1 MTRTEFDTFVRALSR
16 KMYGFAFRILRKQ
29 EDAEDAVQ
37 EVFIRL
43 WKMGDAL
50 DEYLSVE
57 ALATTMVKNY
67 CIDQIRKRK
76 RSKED
81 KLFEGQDFIN
91 ASAPSPL
98 DQLENSES
106 ETIIQDIIENL
117 PDRTAYIVKL
127 REIDGLS
134 YEEIAGKTGQNVNAL
149 RVAVSRART
158 SIRDEYNKY
167 HYERK
172 EIETPSRKVL

>member
-1 MTRTEFDTFVRALSR
+1 MTRTDFDTLVRALSR

-43 WKMGDAL
+43 WKMGDTL
-50 DEYLSVE
+50 NEYLSVE

-76 RSKED
+76 RSKEE
-81 KLFEGQDFIN
+81 KFQGQDYSN
-91 ASAPSPL
+91 LSAPSPL
-98 DQLENSES
+98 DQIEMRES
-106 ETIIQDIIENL
+106 ETIIRGIIEKL
-117 PDRTAYIVKL
+117 PERTGYIVKL
-127 REIDGLS
+127 REVDGLS
-134 YEEIAGKTGQNVNAL
+134 YEEIAGKTGMNVNAL
-149 RVAVSRART
+149 RVAVSRARI